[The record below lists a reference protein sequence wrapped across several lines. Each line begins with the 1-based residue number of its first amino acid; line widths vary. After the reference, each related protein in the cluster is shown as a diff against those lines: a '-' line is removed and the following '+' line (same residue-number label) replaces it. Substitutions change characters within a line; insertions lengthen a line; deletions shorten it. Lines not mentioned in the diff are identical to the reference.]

1 MVRTLAVNIQG
12 GITRRL
18 NDLRERGTFNRNDFD
33 YLFELTHKVCDL
45 AKDAGRLEEIL
56 KIIERK

>member
-1 MVRTLAVNIQG
+1 MIRTIAANIQE
-12 GITRRL
+12 GITKKL
-18 NDLRERGTFNRNDFD
+18 NDLRERGTLSRNDFD

-56 KIIERK
+56 KIIER